1 MSDSKELMPIQ
12 VSPEAMTVMNS
23 YLQNGCSAKETAIQ
37 LSMPLEEVSSFLQQR
52 PVKQLLDQQFAEA
65 GFRNR
70 DRMFGLLD
78 EIINAKIE
86 EMEET
91 GMLPEMDI
99 VTLIEK
105 VHKMKMQE
113 LQMSMKLQETTNL
126 IQNNNTTNIQINGG
140 ENYNKLL
147 QQIIAGKKR

>member
-1 MSDSKELMPIQ
+1 MSDSKELMPIA

-23 YLQNGCSAKETAIQ
+23 YLQNGCSAKETALQ

-113 LQMSMKLQETTNL
+113 LQMSMKLQETTNM
-126 IQNNNTTNIQINGG
+126 IQNNTTTNIQINGG

-147 QQIIAGKKR
+147 QQIIAGKKK